1 VGAVTSDDRGRRRW
15 SSIFRR
21 PPGGEVDEELAFHL
35 DERAR
40 ELVAA
45 GMSPEEA
52 RSAALERLGNVDGV
66 RRECMSLLVSE
77 RRADERRRRLYL
89 SWLDVKLGIRMLIK
103 YPGLTLVGG
112 IAIAFAIWV
121 GASGYEIM
129 NQLVR
134 PTLPLVEGDRVVGIR
149 LVPGVSRSDAE
160 RAFYELLLER
170 DGLRSVEDIG
180 AFRTLERNLLMD
192 GDRAEP
198 VALAEITASGFRLTR
213 IAPILGRVID
223 SSDEAVGAPLVLVIG
238 HDEWQDRFGGS
249 PDVVGRTVRLGR
261 EQATIIGVMPEG
273 FAFPVVHGFWS
284 PLRLGELAHP
294 AASSATTSATGL
306 GLFGRLAPGYGLD
319 EARAEVAAIAR
330 TISAELPSGGDG
342 LVAELLPYPRMINNV
357 TGSEA
362 TILLVAVNLFLVM
375 LVVLA
380 CGNVALLMFARA
392 VARQNEIAVRS
403 ALGASRTRI
412 TVQLFVEALLLAG
425 IAAAAGLMASRFA
438 LRQTLQMMTADGGP
452 LPFWF
457 EATLS
462 GETLVYAVLLI
473 VLSAAIAGILPALKV
488 TGRDVGQRM
497 RRVSG
502 GGGRHQLRGIWT
514 AVIVAQVAVT
524 VAFPAIAFFA
534 YRYVGQITKMEVG
547 FPSHE
552 FLAARLELDPA
563 PPFGGPTET
572 TPIERREEMNAT
584 VEELKRRLSIE
595 TGVRGVTFASHLP
608 RTLHERV
615 LIEAD
620 GVAPPEGSI
629 GIRVGRAAVDLDFF
643 DVMDARILAGRG
655 FGPADVVAD
664 VVPLIVNRAFVDQVL
679 NGRNPIGMRVRRLTI
694 HHDGRDPVIE
704 RSEWHE
710 IVGLVEN
717 LGMLLGGMDPTDG
730 AGFYQPATPGDPPAA
745 RMAVHVNGSPAGFA
759 PRLRAAA
766 SAVDPAIRLEEVVPL
781 DEAGSHLWL
790 EMQFFSRLLMLASAI
805 ALLLSLAAIFSVTAF
820 AVARRTR
827 EIGIRAALG
836 ANPRR
841 ILGAIFLRPLLQVGL
856 GVAVGCVLVG
866 LTAAGFL
873 SESISAQHVGITVLY
888 GLIMLAVC
896 ALACLVPTRRALSI
910 EPTEAMRADV

>member
-1 VGAVTSDDRGRRRW
+1 MTSDDRGRRRW
-15 SSIFRR
+15 SNIFRR
-21 PPGGEVDEELAFHL
+21 SPGGEVDEELAFHL
-35 DERAR
+35 DERVR
-40 ELVAA
+40 EFVAG

-52 RSAALERLGNVDGV
+52 RAAALERLGNFDGV
-66 RRECMSLLVSE
+66 RNECTSLLTAE
-77 RRADERRRRLYL
+77 RRADERRRRVYL
-89 SWLDVKLGIRMLIK
+89 SWLDVKLGIRMLVK

-149 LVPGVSRSDAE
+149 VVREASGSDAE
-160 RAFYELLLER
+160 RAFYEFLLER
-170 DGLRSVEDIG
+170 DGLRTVEDIG
-180 AFRTLERNLLMD
+180 AFRTLERNLLVD

-198 VALAEITASGFRLTR
+198 VAVAEITASGFRLTR
-213 IAPILGRVID
+213 IAPLLGRVID
-223 SSDEAVGAPLVLVIG
+223 SSDEAASAPPVLVIG
-238 HDEWQDRFGGS
+238 HDEWQERFGRS

-273 FAFPVVHGFWS
+273 FAFPVAHSFWS
-284 PLRLGELAHP
+284 PLRVGELAHP
-294 AASSATTSATGL
+294 GASSATTRATGL
-306 GLFGRLAPGYGLD
+306 GLFGRLAPGYSFD
-319 EARAEVAAIAR
+319 EARAEVAAIAGR
-330 TISAELPSGGDG
+330 ISVEPPLGGAG

-357 TGSEA
+357 TGWGA

-380 CGNVALLMFARA
+380 CGNVAMLMFARA
-392 VARQNEIAVRS
+392 VTRENEIAVRS

-425 IAAAAGLMASRFA
+425 IAAAAGLMASKFA
-438 LRQTLQMMTADGGP
+438 LRKTLQMMTADGGP

-462 GETLVYAVLLI
+462 GETLVYAVVLI

-488 TGRDVGQRM
+488 TGRDVGQRL

-514 AVIVAQVAVT
+514 AVIVAQVAIT
-524 VAFPAIAFFA
+524 VVFPAIAFFA
-534 YRYVGQITKMEVG
+534 YRYVGQITQMEVG

-563 PPFGGPTET
+563 PPFGGSTET
-572 TPIERREEMNAT
+572 TPIERREEMNVTA
-584 VEELKRRLSIE
+584 EELKRRLSAE
-595 TGVRGVTFASHLP
+595 TDVRGVTFASHLP

-629 GIRVGRAAVDLDFF
+629 GIRVGRASVDLDFF
-643 DVMDARILAGRG
+643 DVMDAPILAGRG
-655 FGPADVVAD
+655 FGPADVGAK

-679 NGRNPIGMRVRRLTI
+679 NGRNPIGMRVRRLTLR
-694 HHDGRDPVIE
+694 HNDSPPVIE

-717 LGMLLGGMDPTDG
+717 MGVLLGGMDPTDG
-730 AGFYQPATPGDPPAA
+730 AGFYQPATPGDLPAV
-745 RMAVHVNGSPAGFA
+745 RMAVHVGGAPAGFA
-759 PRLRAAA
+759 PRLRAVA
-766 SAVDPAIRLEEVVPL
+766 SAVDPALRLEEVVPL
-781 DEAGSHLWL
+781 DEAGSHMWL
-790 EMQFFSRLLMLASAI
+790 EMQFVSRLLMLASAI
-805 ALLLSLAAIFSVTAF
+805 ALLLSLAAIYSVTAF

-841 ILGAIFLRPLLQVGL
+841 ILGAIFLRPLIQVGL
-856 GVAVGCVLVG
+856 GVAVGSVLVG
-866 LTAAGFL
+866 LSAAGFL
-873 SESISAQHVGITVLY
+873 SGSISAQQIGLTALY
-888 GLIMLAVC
+888 GMIMLAVC
-896 ALACLVPTRRALSI
+896 ALACVVPTRQALRVD
-910 EPTEAMRADV
+910 PTEAMRADV

>member
-1 VGAVTSDDRGRRRW
+1 MTSDDRGRRRW
-15 SSIFRR
+15 SNIFRR
-21 PPGGEVDEELAFHL
+21 SPGGEVDEELAFHI
-35 DERAR
+35 DERVR
-40 ELVAA
+40 EFVAA

-52 RSAALERLGNVDGV
+52 RAAALERLGNFDGV
-66 RRECMSLLVSE
+66 RNECTSLLTAE
-77 RRADERRRRLYL
+77 RRADERRRRVYL
-89 SWLDVKLGIRMLIK
+89 SWLDVKLGIRMLVK

-121 GASGYEIM
+121 GASGYEIL

-134 PTLPLVEGDRVVGIR
+134 PTLPLEEGDRVVGIR
-149 LVPGVSRSDAE
+149 LVRGVSGSDAE
-160 RAFYELLLER
+160 RAFYEFLLER

-180 AFRTLERNLLMD
+180 GFRTLERNLLVD

-198 VALAEITASGFRLTR
+198 VAVAEITASGFRLTR
-213 IAPILGRVID
+213 IAPLLGRVID
-223 SSDEAVGAPLVLVIG
+223 SSDEAVGAPPVLVIG

-294 AASSATTSATGL
+294 AASSATTNATGL
-306 GLFGRLAPGYGLD
+306 GLFGRLAPGYSFD
-319 EARAEVAAIAR
+319 EARAEVAAIAGR
-330 TISAELPSGGDG
+330 ISAESPLGGAG
-342 LVAELLPYPRMINNV
+342 LAAELLPYPRMINNV
-357 TGSEA
+357 TGWGA

-392 VARQNEIAVRS
+392 VTRENEIAVRS

-462 GETLVYAVLLI
+462 GETLVYAVILI
-473 VLSAAIAGILPALKV
+473 VLAAAIAGILPALKV
-488 TGRDVGQRM
+488 TGRDVGQRL

-502 GGGRHQLRGIWT
+502 GGGPHQLRGIWT
-514 AVIVAQVAVT
+514 AIIVAQVAVT

-534 YRYVGQITKMEVG
+534 YRYVGQITQMEVG

-563 PPFGGPTET
+563 PPFGGSTET
-572 TPIERREEMNAT
+572 TPIGRREEMDAT
-584 VEELKRRLSIE
+584 AEELKRRLSAE

-629 GIRVGRAAVDLDFF
+629 GIRVGRASVDLDFLN
-643 DVMDARILAGRG
+643 VMDAPILAGRG
-655 FGPADVVAD
+655 FGSADVGAE

-679 NGRNPIGMRVRRLTI
+679 SGRNPIGMRVRRLSMR
-694 HHDGRDPVIE
+694 HESEPVIE

-717 LGMLLGGMDPTDG
+717 LGMLLGGMNPTDG
-730 AGFYQPATPGDPPAA
+730 AGFYQPATPGDLPAV
-745 RMAVHVNGSPAGFA
+745 RMAVHVGGSPAAFA
-759 PRLRAAA
+759 PRLRAVA
-766 SAVDPAIRLEEVVPL
+766 SAVDPALRLEEVVPL

-805 ALLLSLAAIFSVTAF
+805 ALLLSLAAIYSVTAF

-841 ILGAIFLRPLLQVGL
+841 ILGAIFLRPLIQVGL
-856 GVAVGCVLVG
+856 GVAVGSVLVG
-866 LTAAGFL
+866 LTGAGFL
-873 SESISAQHVGITVLY
+873 SGSISAQQIGLTALY
-888 GLIMLAVC
+888 GMIMLAVC
-896 ALACLVPTRRALSI
+896 ALACVVPTRRALRVA
-910 EPTEAMRADV
+910 PTEAMRADV

>member
-1 VGAVTSDDRGRRRW
+1 MTSDDRDRRRW

-21 PPGGEVDEELAFHL
+21 SPGGEVDEELAFHL
-35 DERAR
+35 DERIR
-40 ELVAA
+40 EFVAA
-45 GMSPEEA
+45 GMSSEEA
-52 RSAALERLGNVDGV
+52 RAAALARLGNFDGV
-66 RRECMSLLVSE
+66 RSECTSLLTAE
-77 RRADERRRRLYL
+77 RRADERRRQVYL
-89 SWLDVKLGIRMLIK
+89 SWLDVKLGIRMLVK

-149 LVPGVSRSDAE
+149 LAPGVSGSDAE
-160 RAFYELLLER
+160 RAFYEFLLER
-170 DGLRSVEDIG
+170 DGLRSVEDVG
-180 AFRTLERNLLMD
+180 AFRTLERNLLVD
-192 GDRAEP
+192 GDRVEP
-198 VALAEITASGFRLTR
+198 VAVAEITASGFRLPR
-213 IAPILGRVID
+213 IAPLLGRVID
-223 SSDEAVGAPLVLVIG
+223 SSDEAASAPHVLVIG

-273 FAFPVVHGFWS
+273 FAFPVVHSFWS

-306 GLFGRLAPGYGLD
+306 GLFGRLAPGYSFD
-319 EARAEVAAIAR
+319 EARAEVAAIAGR
-330 TISAELPSGGDG
+330 ISAESPLGGAG
-342 LVAELLPYPRMINNV
+342 LVVELLPYPRMINNV
-357 TGSEA
+357 TGWGA

-380 CGNVALLMFARA
+380 CGNVAMLMFARA
-392 VARQNEIAVRS
+392 VARENEIAVRS

-412 TVQLFVEALLLAG
+412 SVQLFVEALLLAG

-462 GETLVYAVLLI
+462 GETLAYAAILI

-488 TGRDVGQRM
+488 TGRDVGQRL

-534 YRYVGQITKMEVG
+534 YRYVGQITQMEVG

-563 PPFGGPTET
+563 PSFGRSTEAT
-572 TPIERREEMNAT
+572 SLERREEMNAT
-584 VEELKRRLSIE
+584 AEELKRRLSVE

-629 GIRVGRAAVDLDFF
+629 GIRVGRASVDLDFF
-643 DVMDARILAGRG
+643 NVLDAPILAGRG
-655 FGPADVVAD
+655 FGPADVEGE

-679 NGRNPIGMRVRRLTI
+679 NGRNPIGMRVRRLAMRY
-694 HHDGRDPVIE
+694 DDSSPVIE

-717 LGMLLGGMDPTDG
+717 MGMLLGGMDPTDG
-730 AGFYQPATPGDPPAA
+730 AGFYEPATPGELTAV
-745 RMAVHVNGSPAGFA
+745 RMAVHVGGSPEAFGS
-759 PRLRAAA
+759 RLRAVA
-766 SAVDPAIRLEEVVPL
+766 SAVDPALRLEEVVPL
-781 DEAGSHLWL
+781 DEAGSRLWL

-805 ALLLSLAAIFSVTAF
+805 ALLLSLAAIYSVTAF

-836 ANPRR
+836 AKPRR
-841 ILGAIFLRPLLQVGL
+841 ILGAIFLRPLIQVGL
-856 GVAVGCVLVG
+856 GVAVGSVLVG
-866 LTAAGFL
+866 LARAGFL
-873 SESISAQHVGITVLY
+873 SGSISAQQVGLTALY
-888 GLIMLAVC
+888 GMIMLAVC
-896 ALACLVPTRRALSI
+896 ALACVVPTRRALRVD
-910 EPTEAMRADV
+910 PTEAMRVDM

>member
-1 VGAVTSDDRGRRRW
+1 MKGDDRGRRRW
-15 SSIFRR
+15 TGIFRR
-21 PPGGEVDEELAFHL
+21 SPGGEVDEELAFHL
-35 DERAR
+35 DERVREFVAR
-40 ELVAA
+40 

-52 RSAALERLGNVDGV
+52 RAAVLERLGSFDEV
-66 RRECMSLLVSE
+66 RSECASLLTAE
-77 RRADERRRRLYL
+77 RRANERRRRVYL
-89 SWLDVKLGIRMLIK
+89 SWLDVKLGIRMLVK

-129 NQLVR
+129 SQLVR
-134 PTLPLVEGDRVVGIR
+134 PTLPLEEGDRVVGIR
-149 LVPGVSRSDAE
+149 LVGGVPGSE
-160 RAFYELLLER
+160 EEHAFYESLLGR

-180 AFRTLERNLLMD
+180 AFRTLERNLVAE

-198 VALAEITASGFRLTR
+198 VAVAEITASGFRLTR
-213 IAPILGRVID
+213 IAPLLGRVID
-223 SSDEAVGAPLVLVIG
+223 SSDEAVGAPSVLVIG

-249 PDVVGRTVRLGR
+249 PDVVGQTVRLGR

-273 FAFPVVHGFWS
+273 FAFPIVHSFWS
-284 PLRLGELAHP
+284 PLRPGELASR
-294 AASSATTSATGL
+294 AASSGTISATGL
-306 GLFGRLAPGYGLD
+306 GLFGRLAPGHSFA
-319 EARAEVAAIAR
+319 EARAEVTAIAGR
-330 TISAELPSGGDG
+330 ISAESPLGGAG

-357 TGSEA
+357 TGWEA
-362 TILLVAVNLFLVM
+362 TIMLVAVNLFLLM

-380 CGNVALLMFARA
+380 CGNVAMLMFARA
-392 VARQNEIAVRS
+392 VARENEIAVRS
-403 ALGASRTRI
+403 ALGASRTRL

-457 EATLS
+457 AADLS
-462 GETLVYAVLLI
+462 GETLVYAVILV

-488 TGRDVGQRM
+488 TGREVGQRV

-502 GGGRHQLRGIWT
+502 GGGRHELRGIWT
-514 AVIVAQVAVT
+514 AIIVAQVAVT

-534 YRYVGQITKMEVG
+534 YRYVGQITQMEVG

-552 FLAARLELDPA
+552 FLAARLEVDPA
-563 PPFGGPTET
+563 SPFGGSTET
-572 TPIERREEMNAT
+572 TPLERRTEMNAT
-584 VEELKRRLSIE
+584 AEELKRRLNVE

-620 GVAPPEGSI
+620 GVAPPEGGI
-629 GIRVGRAAVDLDFF
+629 GIRVGRASVDLDFF
-643 DVMDARILAGRG
+643 DVMGAPILAGRG
-655 FGPADVVAD
+655 FGPADVGAE

-679 NGRNPIGMRVRRLTI
+679 NGFNPIGMRVRRLTMRYDDRPPI
-694 HHDGRDPVIE
+694 ME

-717 LGMLLGGMDPTDG
+717 LGVLLGGMDPTDG
-730 AGFYQPATPGDPPAA
+730 AGFYQPATPGDLPAA
-745 RMAVHVNGSPAGFA
+745 RMAVHVGASPAGFT
-759 PRLRAAA
+759 PRLRAVA
-766 SAVDPAIRLEEVVPL
+766 STVDPALRLEEVVPL
-781 DEAGSHLWL
+781 DEAGSHMWL
-790 EMQFFSRLLMLASAI
+790 EMHFFSRLLMLASTI
-805 ALLLSLAAIFSVTAF
+805 ALLLSLAAIYSVTAF

-841 ILGAIFLRPLLQVGL
+841 ILGAIFLRPLIQVGL
-856 GVAVGCVLVG
+856 GVAVGTVLVG

-873 SESISAQHVGITVLY
+873 SGSISPPQIGLTVLY
-888 GLIMLAVC
+888 GMIMLAVC
-896 ALACLVPTRRALSI
+896 AMACVVPTRRALRVD
-910 EPTEAMRADV
+910 PTEAMRAEL